1 MSFTQTIGEKMAN
14 IPYNYRLGLIE
25 ATNYVLEIYQIKFLG
40 KYVLFK
46 HEKNGSHQLPS
57 P

>member
-1 MSFTQTIGEKMAN
+1 MAN